1 MIFFRGNRKQNLKG
15 EANLW
20 KTTETE
26 KPPDN
31 NAPNVCEWGS
41 GFSVT
46 MAPTGVDLL
55 FSSSRLLYDRPENAV
70 NRVHLKSPM
79 TTTIDTVINRCAEL
93 LVTFSL
99 KRRHL
104 TTWLRDDR
112 FLTTGGRVNQ
122 FQTNHSSGCRW
133 LHGHVQRLMTL
144 LCNRQKSLPAP
155 GIINADKSQVGV
167 SFLWLT
173 FYGRSKGKRGGEGK
187 GDMGEW
193 QKDGEIWLHGNVRV
207 RCIRKY
213 LR

>member
-1 MIFFRGNRKQNLKG
+1 
-15 EANLW
+15 
-20 KTTETE
+20 
-26 KPPDN
+26 
-31 NAPNVCEWGS
+31 
-41 GFSVT
+41 

-55 FSSSRLLYDRPENAV
+55 FSSSSVLYDRPENEV

-99 KRRHL
+99 KRSHL

-112 FLTTGGRVNQ
+112 FLTPGGRVNQ
-122 FQTNHSSGCRW
+122 FQTNHSSGCHR

-155 GIINADKSQVGV
+155 GIMNADKSQVGV

-173 FYGRSKGKRGGEGK
+173 FYGRSKGKRGERERGT
-187 GDMGEW
+187 W
-193 QKDGEIWLHGNVRV
+193 GND
-207 RCIRKY
+207 RKTERY
-213 LR
+213 GCLEMWVFGA